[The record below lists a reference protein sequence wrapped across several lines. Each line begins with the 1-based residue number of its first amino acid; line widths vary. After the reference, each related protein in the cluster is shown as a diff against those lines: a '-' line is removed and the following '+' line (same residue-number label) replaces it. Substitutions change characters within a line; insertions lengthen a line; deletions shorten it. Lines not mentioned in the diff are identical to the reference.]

1 MISKYTWPNFRGG
14 SEKDGCRVLIDE
26 QGFSDDVKYGTTK
39 IFIQSPQ
46 TISQLEYA
54 RLELI
59 PGIVVFLQKV
69 SLLFKTQI
77 FNVYDNFFL
86 YIFNEDIFWMDE
98 IFKDLKIFNSDTIMF

>member
-26 QGFSDDVKYGTTK
+26 QGFTDDVKYGTTK

-69 SLLFKTQI
+69 IFFITQELLCKMLCPFPSPPPFRRLQYTNCK
-77 FNVYDNFFL
+77 
-86 YIFNEDIFWMDE
+86 
-98 IFKDLKIFNSDTIMF
+98 